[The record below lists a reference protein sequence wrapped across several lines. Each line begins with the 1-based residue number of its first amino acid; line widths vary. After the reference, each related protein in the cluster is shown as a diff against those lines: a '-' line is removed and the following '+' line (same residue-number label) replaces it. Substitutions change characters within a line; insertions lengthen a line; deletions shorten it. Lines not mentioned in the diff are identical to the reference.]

1 MLILRNVPIFPGSGN
16 IAPERL
22 LLWCFTVTTVKAL
35 GMRMGSNRPSPFQ
48 VEKLKQEVG
57 KRNSWQRKA
66 RDKFVDSKRMKDLE
80 RQVWHTGIH

>member
-1 MLILRNVPIFPGSGN
+1 MFIFPGPGN
-16 IAPERL
+16 IALERL

-35 GMRMGSNRPSPFQ
+35 GIRMESVGSNRPSPFQ

-66 RDKFVDSKRMKDLE
+66 RDKFVELKRMKDLE

>member
-1 MLILRNVPIFPGSGN
+1 
-16 IAPERL
+16 
-22 LLWCFTVTTVKAL
+22 
-35 GMRMGSNRPSPFQ
+35 MRMGSNRPSPFQ

-80 RQVWHTGIH
+80 RQVWHTGIN